1 MILSGDLPSI
11 SPPAQRDRHDG
22 QHLPHGAG
30 EISDNYHCLSSTYH
44 ESCTSSCSIY
54 LTVLEKYQTIFIVVA
69 LIVCLCVIIIKLSGW
84 EDA

>member
-30 EISDNYHCLSSTYH
+30 KISDNYHFIIIIIHYH
-44 ESCTSSCSIY
+44 YNITIIY
-54 LTVLEKYQTIFIVVA
+54 LTVLEKYQTIIIVVA
-69 LIVCLCVIIIKLSGW
+69 LIMCLCVIIIKLSGW
-84 EDA
+84 EDID